1 MHEKSDGAAGPMRT
15 AHGHG
20 AEPATNNKPQLLQQP
35 VPRHGGSALRSGVA
49 RVEGL
54 VPEAGRADENAGP
67 LSGGGQRASGAG
79 RADGGAF
86 GLGGSHL
93 RADGPDFSVTVAQNG
108 YAWWYVDAISDDGEY
123 ALTIIAFIGSVF
135 SPYYKWARR
144 SGPTEPLNHCAI
156 NVALY
161 GRKHQRWTMTER
173 SKRFVKR
180 DKNTFEVGPSSMRW
194 EDGALVIDIH
204 EISAPLP
211 RRVHGRVRL
220 RPQGLFSESFNLDD
234 AGRHRWGPIA
244 PVAQVEVE
252 MQHPDLRWSGQ
263 GYFDHNKG
271 DEPLED
277 AFSSWD
283 WSRAHAG
290 SDTLIHYDAL
300 TKNGATRTLGLRFVP
315 NGEIESIPS
324 PPSQPLRKTLWRIDR
339 NVRCEPGARPSVV
352 KTLEDTPFYARSI
365 VQTNL
370 GGEELHGVH
379 ERLRLDRF
387 CAPIV
392 QGMLPFRMP
401 RVS

>member
-1 MHEKSDGAAGPMRT
+1 MK
-15 AHGHG
+15 
-20 AEPATNNKPQLLQQP
+20 
-35 VPRHGGSALRSGVA
+35 
-49 RVEGL
+49 
-54 VPEAGRADENAGP
+54 
-67 LSGGGQRASGAG
+67 
-79 RADGGAF
+79 
-86 GLGGSHL
+86 
-93 RADGPDFSVTVAQNG
+93 
-108 YAWWYVDAISDDGEY
+108 
-123 ALTIIAFIGSVF
+123 
-135 SPYYKWARR
+135 
-144 SGPTEPLNHCAI
+144 
-156 NVALY
+156 
-161 GRKHQRWTMTER
+161 
-173 SKRFVKR
+173 
-180 DKNTFEVGPSSMRW
+180 
-194 EDGALVIDIH
+194 
-204 EISAPLP
+204 SAPLCHDACTGACACA
-211 RRVHGRVRL
+211 RKDY
-220 RPQGLFSESFNLDD
+220 SAND

-263 GYFDHNKG
+263 GYFDHNNG

-365 VQTNL
+365 VQKNL